1 MTIDRTPFQL
11 LCHLGFGIF
20 TIGLAEACLV
30 TMGWIPSDFL
40 NVAEQQFLV
49 IIDLGRDGVVVC
61 RVSWVG
67 QAEVAS
73 NGATLGKMNMKNKV
87 TKRTKPCMEHIKEHY

>member
-1 MTIDRTPFQL
+1 M
-11 LCHLGFGIF
+11 
-20 TIGLAEACLV
+20 
-30 TMGWIPSDFL
+30 
-40 NVAEQQFLV
+40 V
-49 IIDLGRDGVVVC
+49 IINLGRDGVVVC

-87 TKRTKPCMEHIKEHY
+87 TKRTKPCMEHMKEGTRNTRGACMGVRLVEFAVRATASSAY